1 MADIQKLRNSARGLK
16 SWYTR
21 VETACEPYATGTKT
35 GSKDIYTAKAKE
47 LTNAKENLDKA
58 MVELLLASNF
68 DEDST
73 EEATHLKAV
82 ADLQSRYDLMM
93 DNLSQK
99 EVELQ
104 RASTIQADTKR
115 FVKPIFELRPK
126 EFNSSSSID
135 EVEPFCKQFTAFFRQ
150 SNLDLCSNEDAQ
162 QYLKNCL
169 DIVLVQHLDTRIDSQ
184 TPVIGGGNSCLNY
197 IREYFTQKHP
207 LLTRRMNAFTLRQP
221 KGVPFLDFYG
231 KARQIYRSAEI
242 EKLTAEELTSYLLI
256 TATTD
261 EELKKEFLK
270 LKSPDVKEL
279 LECARTHV
287 RANQTSSSVEK
298 IETFAITQF
307 DRSRPRNRSLRSH
320 LRRLGITC
328 GRCGSRSG
336 HSDENCN
343 KERYQLECFTC
354 RDEGRPY
361 IGHVSATCFDNLGIP
376 RSRNNSG
383 SQNLPQERNRSGSGS
398 RLQSRKHS
406 RGIPRK

>member
-1 MADIQKLRNSARGLK
+1 MADFQRLRNSARGLK

-21 VETACEPYATGTKT
+21 VETACEPYATGSKT
-35 GSKDIYTAKAKE
+35 GNKEIYTAKMRE
-47 LTNAKENLDKA
+47 LTKAKENLDKA
-58 MVELLLASNF
+58 MTELLLASNF
-68 DEDST
+68 DEDSS
-73 EEATHLKAV
+73 EEVTHLKAV
-82 ADLQSRYDLMM
+82 ADLQSRYDSMM
-93 DNLSQK
+93 DNLAQREAESQ
-99 EVELQ
+99 
-104 RASTIQADTKR
+104 RTSTVKAEDRKK

-126 EFNSSSSID
+126 EFSSSSSIE
-135 EVEPFCKQFTAFFRQ
+135 EVEPFCKQFTAFFHQ

-221 KGVPFLDFYG
+221 SGVPFLDFYG

-261 EELKKEFLK
+261 KELKKEFLK

-287 RANQTSSSVEK
+287 RASQTS
-298 IETFAITQF
+298 
-307 DRSRPRNRSLRSH
+307 
-320 LRRLGITC
+320 
-328 GRCGSRSG
+328 
-336 HSDENCN
+336 
-343 KERYQLECFTC
+343 
-354 RDEGRPY
+354 
-361 IGHVSATCFDNLGIP
+361 VSIFST
-376 RSRNNSG
+376 
-383 SQNLPQERNRSGSGS
+383 EV
-398 RLQSRKHS
+398 
-406 RGIPRK
+406 